1 MYTTKDEAR
10 TSVSRLTA
18 ALSSVAVAAALLLSA
33 APARSQGIGI
43 GVEGG
48 PTFADFS
55 VSEGGADL
63 GSKTGFRVAG
73 VLRYGFGG
81 PLGLQTGVGLAQKG
95 ASASTEDIDYKVS
108 YIEIPLLITATIP
121 APAAVSPRVYVGS
134 QVGIESQ
141 CEISGLSGVSGAVDC
156 TADELGEAAFDT
168 KSTNVDVVFGGGLD
182 FQLSGPLTLT
192 LDGRYDLGMSD
203 INDTAD
209 ADPTTEV
216 KNRSFSA
223 SAGILLSLP

>member
-1 MYTTKDEAR
+1 MYTTNDEAR
-10 TSVSRLTA
+10 TTVSRLTA

-33 APARSQGIGI
+33 VPARSQGIGI

-95 ASASTEDIDYKVS
+95 ASSSTGDVDFDVS

-141 CEISGLSGVSGAVDC
+141 CEISAEISGISGTVDC
-156 TADELGEAAFDT
+156 ASDQLGEAAFDT
-168 KSTNVDVVFGGGLD
+168 KSITWTW
-182 FQLSGPLTLT
+182 S
-192 LDGRYDLGMSD
+192 
-203 INDTAD
+203 
-209 ADPTTEV
+209 
-216 KNRSFSA
+216 SA
-223 SAGILLSLP
+223 AGSTSS

>member
-1 MYTTKDEAR
+1 MRNQAR
-10 TSVSRLTA
+10 RSASRLTA
-18 ALSSVAVAAALLLSA
+18 ALSTVAVAATLLLSA
-33 APARSQGIGI
+33 APARSQGLGI

-63 GSKTGFRVAG
+63 ESRTGFRVAG
-73 VLRYGFGG
+73 VLRYGFAG

-95 ASASTEDIDYKVS
+95 TSLSTTDADYRVS

-121 APAAVSPRVYVGS
+121 APAAVSPRVFVGS
-134 QVGIESQ
+134 QVGIESS
-141 CEISGLSGVSGAVDC
+141 CEISGLSGVPDAVDC
-156 TADELGEAAFDT
+156 TAQEAGEAGLDT
-168 KSTNVDVVFGGGLD
+168 KSTNVDLVFGGGLD

-203 INDTAD
+203 INDLSGTD
-209 ADPTTEV
+209 VTNEI

>member
-1 MYTTKDEAR
+1 MRNQTRGSA
-10 TSVSRLTA
+10 SRLAA
-18 ALSSVAVAAALLLSA
+18 ALSTVAVAATLLLSA
-33 APARSQGIGI
+33 APARSQGLGI

-63 GSKTGFRVAG
+63 ESRTGFRVAG
-73 VLRYGFGG
+73 VLRYGFAG
-81 PLGLQTGVGLAQKG
+81 PLGLQSGVGLAQKG
-95 ASASTEDIDYKVS
+95 TSLSTTDADYKVS

-121 APAAVSPRVYVGS
+121 APAAVSPRVFVGS
-134 QVGIESQ
+134 QVGIESS
-141 CEISGLSGVSGAVDC
+141 CKISGLSGVPDAVDC
-156 TADELGEAAFDT
+156 TAQEVGEAGLDT
-168 KSTNVDVVFGGGLD
+168 KSTNVDLVFGGGLD

-203 INDTAD
+203 INDLSGTD
-209 ADPTTEV
+209 VTNEI

>member
-1 MYTTKDEAR
+1 MRNQAR
-10 TSVSRLTA
+10 GSASRLAA
-18 ALSSVAVAAALLLSA
+18 ALSTVAVAATLLLSA
-33 APARSQGIGI
+33 APARSQGLGI

-63 GSKTGFRVAG
+63 ESRTGFRVAG
-73 VLRYGFGG
+73 VLRYGFAG

-95 ASASTEDIDYKVS
+95 TSVSTADADYEVS
-108 YIEIPLLITATIP
+108 YIEIPLLITATVP

-134 QVGIESQ
+134 QVGIESS
-141 CEISGLSGVSGAVDC
+141 CEISGLSGVPDAVDC
-156 TADELGEAAFDT
+156 TAQEAGENALDT
-168 KSTNVDVVFGGGLD
+168 KSTNVDLVFGGGLD

-203 INDTAD
+203 INDLSGTD
-209 ADPTTEV
+209 VTNEV